1 MLDEVVIALT
11 DVNVSIKEGFPVSR
25 IKTFGDVIYLG
36 EINEMGRLC
45 RTQRS
50 HNVAEML
57 CHCITL

>member
-36 EINEMGRLC
+36 EINGSNNYLHIDNNC
-45 RTQRS
+45 
-50 HNVAEML
+50 
-57 CHCITL
+57 TLNCYKKTD